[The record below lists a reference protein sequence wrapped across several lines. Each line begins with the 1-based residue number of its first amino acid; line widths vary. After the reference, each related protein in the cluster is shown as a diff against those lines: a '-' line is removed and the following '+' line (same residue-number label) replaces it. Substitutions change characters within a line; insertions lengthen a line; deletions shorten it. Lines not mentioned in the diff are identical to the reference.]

1 MPLTTATTLVLSFF
15 LIPPA
20 VFAHCLIPANGTVKV
35 VAPAGNLIIDT
46 SGTNA
51 VDWDQTSKQI
61 DVKEICDKD
70 EVSIKGTIIGTAS
83 ASSVR
88 PIPDWHI
95 KVPKTVILDLVTMA
109 GSITIGHSD
118 GKLVARTGGGDVV
131 VGNILGETTIVTQA
145 GNIQAGDIGSNIDI
159 KSSGSGNLVLGNV
172 KGEVSAW
179 TYAGDIFIGSAAKV
193 ANAFT
198 GGGVMRIQKVLGS
211 FKGHNEAGSIRIEQA
226 GSSVDASTGSGSI
239 YLKLVPDKQTGELHV
254 NLKAGT
260 GDITLF
266 LPSSMKA
273 EIQATAQ
280 GNQVHSDFQMVPQ
293 IARGLP
299 SPSTKDAIR
308 IPPAPSFA
316 ATPYSSFATT
326 QSGKLNGG
334 GSPIKLHTTVG
345 KIDIKLFN

>member
-1 MPLTTATTLVLSFF
+1 MPVTTATAMVLSFF

-20 VFAHCLIPANGTVKV
+20 LFAHCPIPANGTVKV
-35 VAPAGNLIIDT
+35 VAPAGNLIIET
-46 SGTNA
+46 TGINA
-51 VDWDQTSKQI
+51 VDWDQTSRQI
-61 DVKEICDKD
+61 EVKEICERD
-70 EVSIKGTIIGTAS
+70 EVSIKGTIIGTA
-83 ASSVR
+83 AAGSVR

-118 GKLVARTGGGDVV
+118 GKLVARTGGGDVI

-159 KSSGSGNLVLGNV
+159 KSSGSGNLLLGNV
-172 KGEVSAW
+172 KGEVNAW
-179 TYAGDIFIGSAAKV
+179 TYAGDIIIGSASKV

-198 GGGVMRIQKVLGS
+198 GGGVMRIQRVFGS

-239 YLKLVPDKQTGELHV
+239 YLRMVPDKQTGELHV

-273 EIQATAQ
+273 DIQATAQ
-280 GNQVHSDFQMVPQ
+280 GNQVHADFPLIPQ
-293 IARGLP
+293 VARGLP
-299 SPSTKDAIR
+299 NLSGTSG
-308 IPPAPSFA
+308 IPTPSFT
-316 ATPYSSFATT
+316 TPYTSSFTTT
-326 QSGKLNGG
+326 QSGQRNGG